1 MNLIESVKTCF
12 KKYGVIEGRASR
24 SEYWFFVLF
33 YTVVI
38 VVLEL
43 LTLVNSTFVTIF
55 LIARIGFII
64 PTITVTTRRLHDV
77 NRSGWWQ
84 LISFTIIGF
93 IPLLYWLCKNSDEEN
108 NRFGSNPLK

>member
-33 YTVVI
+33 YTVLFVA
-38 VVLEL
+38 LEYL
-43 LTLVNSTFVTIF
+43 AFVNEILAIIYF
-55 LIARIGFII
+55 IAKIGFII
-64 PTITVTTRRLHDV
+64 PMITVATRRLHDV

-84 LISFTIIGF
+84 CIGITVIGL
-93 IPLLYWLCKNSDEEN
+93 IPLIYWLCKNSDEED

>member
-1 MNLIESVKTCF
+1 MNIVDSVKTCF

-33 YTVVI
+33 CALISILLELFAYQNLNI
-38 VVLEL
+38 AILEL
-43 LTLVNSTFVTIF
+43 LVS
-55 LIARIGFII
+55 IGFFI
-64 PTITVTTRRLHDV
+64 PSVTVATRRLHDV

-84 LISFTIIGF
+84 LISFTIIGI
-93 IPLLYWLCKNSDEEN
+93 IPLLFWLCKKSDQEN

>member
-24 SEYWFFVLF
+24 SEYWFFFLF
-33 YTVVI
+33 YTVVL
-38 VVLEL
+38 VALEL
-43 LTLVNSTFVTIF
+43 LTLVNPIFGIIFV
-55 LIARIGFII
+55 IARIGFII
-64 PTITVTTRRLHDV
+64 PIITVATRRLHDV

-84 LISFTIIGF
+84 CIGF
-93 IPLLYWLCKNSDEEN
+93 TVIGMIPLIYWICKNSDEED

>member
-24 SEYWFFVLF
+24 SEYWFFILF
-33 YTVVI
+33 YALI
-38 VVLEL
+38 SLPLEFFAYENL
-43 LTLVNSTFVTIF
+43 NIAIIE
-55 LIARIGFII
+55 LIITIGFLI
-64 PTITVTTRRLHDV
+64 PTITVATRRLHDV

-84 LISFTIIGF
+84 LISFTIIGI